1 MPLYLDRMIGTPF
14 FRKGAQR
21 RPYARC
27 AYARPEQR
35 RAAAG
40 ADARRLERM
49 RGGWSGSG
57 IAEGGIA
64 KRCRP
69 NALRRRC
76 DVRTL
81 YFTGSAYSIVFGI
94 IKFNMMPTTVE
105 SATPP
110 KLNTKSL
117 PTVNC
122 KMPPPIPMTMTTDEM
137 VRLRLSL

>member
-21 RPYARC
+21 RPYARY

-35 RAAAG
+35 GAAAG
-40 ADARRLERM
+40 ADAE
-49 RGGWSGSG
+49 
-57 IAEGGIA
+57 
-64 KRCRP
+64 
-69 NALRRRC
+69 LRRAGSQN
-76 DVRTL
+76 DVVRMPSVEDAMREVL
-81 YFTGSAYSIVFGI
+81 LRLAYSIVFGI
-94 IKFNMMPTTVE
+94 IKFNLMPTTVE

-122 KMPPPIPMTMTTDEM
+122 KIPPPIPMTMTTDEI

>member
-1 MPLYLDRMIGTPF
+1 MHDAPTPG
-14 FRKGAQR
+14 RSNAE
-21 RPYARC
+21 RP
-27 AYARPEQR
+27 P
-35 RAAAG
+35 
-40 ADARRLERM
+40 ERM

-76 DVRTL
+76 DVRAL

>member
-1 MPLYLDRMIGTPF
+1 MHDTPTPDRSN
-14 FRKGAQR
+14 AE
-21 RPYARC
+21 RP
-27 AYARPEQR
+27 P
-35 RAAAG
+35 
-40 ADARRLERM
+40 ERM
-49 RGGWSGSG
+49 RGGWSGCG

-69 NALRRRC
+69 NALRRSVEEAMRE
-76 DVRTL
+76 VLLRL
-81 YFTGSAYSIVFGI
+81 AYSIVFGI

-122 KMPPPIPMTMTTDEM
+122 KIPPPIPMTMTTDEI